1 MKKLVVRGKDISC
14 CIDCDFFELAT
25 KSNDKE
31 RIVVAYQGPSI
42 VGIFNLDD
50 ISAMY
55 LSEKK
60 DG

>member
-14 CIDCDFFELAT
+14 CIDCDYISTNAD
-25 KSNDKE
+25 NN
-31 RIVVAYQGPSI
+31 IVTAYQDEFI

-50 ISAMY
+50 VSALY

>member
-14 CIDCDFFELAT
+14 CIDCDYISTNAD
-25 KSNDKE
+25 NN
-31 RIVVAYQGPSI
+31 IVTAYQDEFI

-50 ISAMY
+50 VSALY

-60 DG
+60 D